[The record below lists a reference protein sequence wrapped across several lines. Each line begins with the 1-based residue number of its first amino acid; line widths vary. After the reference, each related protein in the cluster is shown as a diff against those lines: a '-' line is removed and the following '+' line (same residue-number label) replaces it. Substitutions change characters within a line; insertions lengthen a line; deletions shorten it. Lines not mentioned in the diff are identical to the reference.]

1 MELVLTNLVIGPLFF
16 LVSFALYRW
25 PPAKINYFYGY
36 RTPRSMRSQRHWK
49 EANQYSGWLGI
60 WVSAVVTF
68 AQLITL
74 YWYSP
79 RAALNVGVGLLL
91 AGLVAVIVLTERRLK
106 SLFPPEA

>member
-1 MELVLTNLVIGPLFF
+1 
-16 LVSFALYRW
+16 
-25 PPAKINYFYGY
+25 
-36 RTPRSMRSQRHWK
+36 MRSQRHWK